1 MVKNATGQAL
11 TESLILLFMCFVFL
25 FGTEWGQSI
34 VEQLKQLG
42 QLLSLHFKTVLNL
55 ISFVPGSGM

>member
-1 MVKNATGQAL
+1 MVKNAVGQAL
-11 TESLILLFMCFVFL
+11 TESLILLLMCCVFL
-25 FGTEWGQSI
+25 FGTDWGQSI
-34 VEQLKQLG
+34 VEQLRELG